1 VFVTVGGSSPICRH
15 ERDAIRRL
23 FRKASCRTAGKGGM
37 TFRPRDWRAGLW
49 HSVRGQKNQA
59 VVALIASE
67 ALLAGGISLEEKG
80 LINEPRR

>member
-1 VFVTVGGSSPICRH
+1 
-15 ERDAIRRL
+15 
-23 FRKASCRTAGKGGM
+23 
-37 TFRPRDWRAGLW
+37 
-49 HSVRGQKNQA
+49 VRGQKNQA